1 LGSNTLHLTTETAKI
16 VSVNTIS
23 NMPHKLNKPLA
34 GYHLLMILSQVDGK
48 FDKEAGDIIVDYLK
62 ENFPFRVN
70 LDYEIEE
77 LSTLLREQYEEHF
90 EKCMNDF
97 YDDSTEE
104 ERNHFL
110 DFAVK
115 LTKTDNVI
123 SENENHYL
131 AMLFNAW
138 APEFE
143 EEV

>member
-1 LGSNTLHLTTETAKI
+1 MSY
-16 VSVNTIS
+16 
-23 NMPHKLNKPLA
+23 KLNTPLA

-48 FDKEAGDIIVDYLK
+48 FDKEAGDIIVDYLS
-62 ENFPFRVN
+62 ENFPIPVN
-70 LDYEIEE
+70 LDTEIET
-77 LSTLLREQYEEHF
+77 LSTLPREKYEEHF
-90 EKCMNDF
+90 ERCMNDF
-97 YDDSTEE
+97 YDDSTED

-131 AMLFNAW
+131 ALLFNAW

>member
-1 LGSNTLHLTTETAKI
+1 MSY
-16 VSVNTIS
+16 
-23 NMPHKLNKPLA
+23 KLNTPLA

-48 FDKEAGDIIVDYLK
+48 FDKEAGDIIVDYLT
-62 ENFPFRVN
+62 ENFPIPVN
-70 LDYEIEE
+70 LDAEIET
-77 LSTLLREQYEEHF
+77 LSTLPREQYEEHF
-90 EKCMNDF
+90 ERCMNDF
-97 YDDSTEE
+97 YDDSTED

-131 AMLFNAW
+131 ALLFNAW

>member
-1 LGSNTLHLTTETAKI
+1 MSY
-16 VSVNTIS
+16 
-23 NMPHKLNKPLA
+23 KLNTPLA

-48 FDKEAGDIIVDYLK
+48 FDKEAGDIIVKYLN
-62 ENFPFRVN
+62 ENFPIPVN
-70 LDYEIEE
+70 LDAEIEA
-77 LSTLLREQYEEHF
+77 LSTLPLDKYEEHF
-90 EKCMNDF
+90 ERCMNDF
-97 YDDSTEE
+97 YDDSTED

-110 DFAVK
+110 DFAVQ

-131 AMLFNAW
+131 GMLFNAW